1 MAKKKFSQG
10 LDDLFK
16 EVNEPLR
23 SGGAVSEVTVRQP
36 ERRLPSVK
44 SFAQDLDALLHEAM
58 EESLGRLQDNTEV
71 DTPRLS
77 AKSKSE
83 NAQSQSRITGL
94 DALIRQTIDVQELTR
109 EDESGTRRLTVSV
122 DRSKL
127 EKLKTIARLENTYL
141 KDIMIDVIDEF
152 IQEYVRDKG
161 IAL

>member
-23 SGGAVSEVTVRQP
+23 GGGAVSEVSVRQP
-36 ERRLPSVK
+36 ERRQPSVK

-58 EESLGRLQDNTEV
+58 EESLGRLQDSEV
-71 DTPRLS
+71 DTRLS

-83 NAQSQSRITGL
+83 NAVNQPRITGL

-109 EDESGTRRLTVSV
+109 EDEHGTRRLTVSV

-127 EKLKTIARLENTYL
+127 EKLKLIARLENTYL
-141 KDIMIDVIDEF
+141 KDIMVEVIDEF